1 MNLRELTTEPSLK
14 QIGTLVRDVFDLWI
28 GFVDNDGAVY
38 PIGDGDANTEKPVC
52 EAFKRRSVPA
62 NRDESRQTCAQSVE
76 EWADCELDSQ
86 PEMLSCHAGFSSMIW
101 RLPNREGRLYIS
113 GFLESKTANQQLNKL
128 EERLS
133 EEGLDASISFDKDNI
148 SIFKGSMLGIVEKIG
163 NHLVSEVEEI
173 ASSEQKLQPISEPFH
188 HMVGESPIIERVF
201 ETIQRVGPSN
211 SSVLIRGE
219 NGTGKELIARAIHR
233 ESPRSNRPFLALNCA
248 SVPADLIASELFGHK
263 EGAFSGANQDRIGIC
278 EEAQKGTL
286 FLDEIAEMTPQL
298 QVKLLRFL
306 QDGTFSPVGSN
317 ERRSVDVRVL
327 CATNRDLEALIRAG
341 DFREDL
347 YFRLNVV
354 EIEAPPLRH
363 RRSDIPRLAS
373 YFLMEHVS
381 EKDEKRWSDEAIEV
395 LKQYEWPG
403 NVRELENEVERA
415 VLMSGDDAVLEPKHL
430 SKSVSGVEHRPTFVH
445 DDELTLPEAKQ
456 QLEKSMILNKLEET
470 GWNKSQTARELDV
483 SRRNIIRKVSTFDLE
498 SYRDDE

>member
-28 GFVDNDGAVY
+28 GLVDNDGAVY

-173 ASSEQKLQPISEPFH
+173 ASS
-188 HMVGESPIIERVF
+188 
-201 ETIQRVGPSN
+201 
-211 SSVLIRGE
+211 
-219 NGTGKELIARAIHR
+219 A
-233 ESPRSNRPFLALNCA
+233 
-248 SVPADLIASELFGHK
+248 AD
-263 EGAFSGANQDRIGIC
+263 Q
-278 EEAQKGTL
+278 
-286 FLDEIAEMTPQL
+286 
-298 QVKLLRFL
+298 
-306 QDGTFSPVGSN
+306 
-317 ERRSVDVRVL
+317 
-327 CATNRDLEALIRAG
+327 
-341 DFREDL
+341 
-347 YFRLNVV
+347 
-354 EIEAPPLRH
+354 
-363 RRSDIPRLAS
+363 
-373 YFLMEHVS
+373 
-381 EKDEKRWSDEAIEV
+381 
-395 LKQYEWPG
+395 
-403 NVRELENEVERA
+403 
-415 VLMSGDDAVLEPKHL
+415 
-430 SKSVSGVEHRPTFVH
+430 
-445 DDELTLPEAKQ
+445 
-456 QLEKSMILNKLEET
+456 
-470 GWNKSQTARELDV
+470 
-483 SRRNIIRKVSTFDLE
+483 
-498 SYRDDE
+498 